1 MSTVS
6 MVTPSQTIYTGT
18 HVHTFQG
25 QSLPQTLHFVFL
37 VHSPQDDLTSQ
48 NLYWGTSI
56 HSLQGYPTSQT
67 LHLGL
72 HVQRHQGD
80 PTF

>member
-6 MVTPSQTIYTGT
+6 MVAPSQIIYTGT

-25 QSLPQTLHFVFL
+25 QSLPQTLNFVSHM
-37 VHSPQDDLTSQ
+37 HSPQGDLTSQ

-56 HSLQGYPTSQT
+56 HSLQGYPNSQT
-67 LHLGL
+67 LNLWL
-72 HVQRHQGD
+72 HIQRHQGD